1 MVRYEQDRER
11 SFLVSMMNF
20 DLVRG
25 VITAPKTS
33 CSTPTLHTDIVFL
46 YASSVVVSK
55 FGSNA
60 PGTST
65 ITRCA
70 SFRDFEIHCAAHA

>member
-25 VITAPKTS
+25 V
-33 CSTPTLHTDIVFL
+33 
-46 YASSVVVSK
+46 
-55 FGSNA
+55 
-60 PGTST
+60 
-65 ITRCA
+65 
-70 SFRDFEIHCAAHA
+70 AHGFVLAGVRNVMMHFAVCVC

>member
-25 VITAPKTS
+25 AYQCCPRPCK
-33 CSTPTLHTDIVFL
+33 
-46 YASSVVVSK
+46 A
-55 FGSNA
+55 
-60 PGTST
+60 
-65 ITRCA
+65 
-70 SFRDFEIHCAAHA
+70 

>member
-25 VITAPKTS
+25 AIGQLPN
-33 CSTPTLHTDIVFL
+33 PLIL
-46 YASSVVVSK
+46 M
-55 FGSNA
+55 
-60 PGTST
+60 
-65 ITRCA
+65 R
-70 SFRDFEIHCAAHA
+70 

>member
-25 VITAPKTS
+25 
-33 CSTPTLHTDIVFL
+33 
-46 YASSVVVSK
+46 
-55 FGSNA
+55 
-60 PGTST
+60 
-65 ITRCA
+65 
-70 SFRDFEIHCAAHA
+70 AACG